1 MPIDCLFFAPYFLPE
16 VFRSRYRILA
26 MREIN
31 TSVRRS
37 GFGRVCLIAG
47 SLREI
52 LCDDLTW
59 SLFYHQGLFPLLR
72 MGADGRM
79 DRPSSFRGTCETM
92 IRCCVL
98 PRMSLVRRPYAC

>member
-1 MPIDCLFFAPYFLPE
+1 MPIDFLFFAPYFLPE

-59 SLFYHQGLFPLLR
+59 SLFYHQGLFPLQR

-79 DRPSSFRGTCETM
+79 GWPSSFRDIFETM
-92 IRCCVL
+92 SSCCVL
-98 PRMSLVRRPYAC
+98 PRMSLVCGPYAL